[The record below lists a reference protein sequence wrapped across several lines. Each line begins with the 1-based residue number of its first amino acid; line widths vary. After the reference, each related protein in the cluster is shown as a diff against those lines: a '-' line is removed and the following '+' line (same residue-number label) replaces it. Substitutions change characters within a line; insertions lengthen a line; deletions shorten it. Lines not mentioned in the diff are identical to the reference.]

1 MQNHDGT
8 WSYLLE
14 DSTKQTGWLLDNGN
28 WYYLNSDGIMKT
40 GWLLD
45 NGKWYYLDNSG
56 IMLSNTTVNGYVLN
70 HSGQWIN

>member
-14 DSTKQTGWLLDNGN
+14 DSTKQ
-28 WYYLNSDGIMKT
+28 T